1 MGSGSQVS
9 VVSADF
15 VLLNSSL
22 DSLTSL
28 LDISRRV
35 FNRTKLNFAWA
46 LVFNVVCLRESRR
59 VSLSFSSIRSIELFL
74 TPFSLTALAA
84 GVFYAAGG
92 VKLAPVWR

>member
-22 DSLTSL
+22 DSLTAL
-28 LDISRRV
+28 LNISRRV

-46 LVFNVVCLRESRR
+46 LVFNVVCLRESNSD
-59 VSLSFSSIRSIELFL
+59 VSTFDSSSER
-74 TPFSLTALAA
+74 A
-84 GVFYAAGG
+84 
-92 VKLAPVWR
+92 